1 MGRGTV
7 TEYLNIDGPRVS
19 RDAALEL
26 MVHHLQLAHSYFQCT
41 IDDADAKRDEAYRL
55 FTEVQQGFSIWRDD
69 GGLGRTEWVKGDHQA
84 PEIVAGM
91 EWLEK
96 MEEIYEEMKSRD

>member
-1 MGRGTV
+1 M
-7 TEYLNIDGPRVS
+7 TEYLNIDAPRVS

-41 IDDADAKRDEAYRL
+41 IDDADAKRDEAHRL
-55 FTEVQQGFSIWRDD
+55 FTEACGTVSRWKDD
-69 GGLGRTEWVKGDHQA
+69 GGLGYMENVKYGTNA

-91 EWLEK
+91 EWLAK